1 MCLSKP
7 KGFTLI
13 ELLVVMVLMALSLSI
28 VLPITVNQVESAR
41 YRSERQLCAMFFQ
54 QVHNSSFFLSR
65 PIEVTASGRML
76 TATAKDYQLQLAL
89 DYTAFAEQTVVIM
102 PGGLAEPLSLMAYV
116 NEKAWQLVVDNEKA
130 IWSDAD

>member
-28 VLPITVNQVESAR
+28 VLPITVNQVDSAR
-41 YRSERQLCAMFFQ
+41 QRAERQLCAMFFQ

-89 DYTAFAEQTVVIM
+89 DYTAFSEQTVVIM

>member
-89 DYTAFAEQTVVIM
+89 DYTAFTEQTVVIM

-116 NEKAWQLVVDNEKA
+116 NEKAWQLVIDNEKA